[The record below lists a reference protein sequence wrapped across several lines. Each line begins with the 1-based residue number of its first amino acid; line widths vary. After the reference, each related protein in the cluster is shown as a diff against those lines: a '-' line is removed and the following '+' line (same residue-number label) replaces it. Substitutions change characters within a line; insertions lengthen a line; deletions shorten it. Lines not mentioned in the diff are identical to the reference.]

1 MIKDDDVIPTQYQGK
16 EVTVAEIKNS
26 KRIFKSAT
34 PKYTVDWYLKWVS
47 SILILIAMSTRGT
60 GLELFPGI
68 SVDLIFSIFG
78 TTGWFIVGLIWKDR
92 AVITVNAMGTLL
104 LLRTLV
110 EIIALS

>member
-1 MIKDDDVIPTQYQGK
+1 MIKDDDKIPTQLSGK

-60 GLELFPGI
+60 GLELYPNI
-68 SVDLIFSIFG
+68 SVDLVFSILG